1 MIVMSVR
8 VLRQDMIEHSECLQR
23 GRMSQERLLASLC
36 AACQLPPPLYDLEV
50 TGGHQVTVCCI
61 VGRSDSISGSF
72 HQISISKFQISN
84 IKIQISLETESEYQK
99 HTIIL
104 LIFVLMLLCH
114 I

>member
-1 MIVMSVR
+1 MIVMSAR

-72 HQISISKFQISN
+72 IKYQYQNFKFQISN
-84 IKIQISLETESEYQK
+84 FKYLSKLNLSIN
-99 HTIIL
+99 TIIL
-104 LIFVLMLLCH
+104 FLLVLMLLCH